1 MFVILE
7 DCMGREQEKE
17 DNKEEQCYL
26 NFGSRSLIE
35 RKNNFIIFQL
45 AIFLIIHKKSTFQ
58 LS

>member
-45 AIFLIIHKKSTFQ
+45 AIFLIIHKNPLFN
-58 LS
+58 